1 MMEMVYICAAA
12 DTVVIQTTT
21 TWNVAS
27 VTKEPNFTFY

>member
-12 DTVVIQTTT
+12 DTVVKTTT

-27 VTKEPNFTFY
+27 VTKESNFTFY